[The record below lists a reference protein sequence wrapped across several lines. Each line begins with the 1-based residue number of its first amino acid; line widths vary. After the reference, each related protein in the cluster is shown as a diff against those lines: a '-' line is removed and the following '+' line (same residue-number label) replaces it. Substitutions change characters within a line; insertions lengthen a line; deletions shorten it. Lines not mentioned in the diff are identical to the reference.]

1 MEINQKN
8 LKQSLALIKEIAE
21 NKRQQGYYFEK
32 LVKTCLKKIPP
43 YSDRFSQVDLW
54 QDCEVRDGQDIG
66 IDLVAKERDSG
77 KLCAI
82 QCKFYDPKTTLQK
95 SDIDS
100 FLATSGEK
108 KYSEPKKKVK
118 EALLG
123 KMVQV
128 KVLWLTNDLWYFAPD
143 KGEIYWNNEQIK
155 SATIFS

>member
-95 SDIDS
+95 SER
-100 FLATSGEK
+100 FLVAHFWRKEK
-108 KYSEPKKKVK
+108 INP
-118 EALLG
+118 L
-123 KMVQV
+123 QV
-128 KVLWLTNDLWYFAPD
+128 FFFAD
-143 KGEIYWNNEQIK
+143 
-155 SATIFS
+155 TF

>member
-8 LKQSLALIKEIAE
+8 LKQSLTLIKEIAE

-108 KYSEPKKKVK
+108 KYSRIIVTKFYAKNQNQDY
-118 EALLG
+118 LG
-123 KMVQV
+123 
-128 KVLWLTNDLWYFAPD
+128 
-143 KGEIYWNNEQIK
+143 
-155 SATIFS
+155 

>member
-108 KYSEPKKKVK
+108 KY
-118 EALLG
+118 
-123 KMVQV
+123 
-128 KVLWLTNDLWYFAPD
+128 
-143 KGEIYWNNEQIK
+143 
-155 SATIFS
+155 

>member
-8 LKQSLALIKEIAE
+8 LKQSLTLIKEIAE
-21 NKRQQGYYFEK
+21 NKHQQGYYFEK

-108 KYSEPKKKVK
+108 KY
-118 EALLG
+118 
-123 KMVQV
+123 
-128 KVLWLTNDLWYFAPD
+128 
-143 KGEIYWNNEQIK
+143 
-155 SATIFS
+155 